1 MTPIYKEIALS
12 YSFPSLGQKDSQA
25 AVVWLLK
32 FIVSGA
38 SEYVHSQIWPD
49 LFLLPGE
56 GNGTPLQYCCLENP
70 MDGGAWW
77 AAVHGV
83 AKSQTRLSNFTFTFN
98 FPPLEKEMATHSS
111 ILAWRIPGMRE
122 PGGLPSWLKRLSRSS
137 FLLPSYEPTIWV
149 KGLDYLLGPET
160 PINTTVNIW
169 LWFLVYYFWLELL
182 SKHTKVKL
190 LYPVARPDPYPL
202 DSLLRL
208 VITTKWWI
216 GITLF
221 LLQGKIYREIDRQT

>member
-12 YSFPSLGQKDSQA
+12 YSFPSLEQKDCQA

-32 FIVSGA
+32 LIVSGA
-38 SEYVHSQIWPD
+38 SEYVHNQILPD
-49 LFLLPGE
+49 L
-56 GNGTPLQYCCLENP
+56 
-70 MDGGAWW
+70 
-77 AAVHGV
+77 
-83 AKSQTRLSNFTFTFN
+83 
-98 FPPLEKEMATHSS
+98 
-111 ILAWRIPGMRE
+111 
-122 PGGLPSWLKRLSRSS
+122 

-160 PINTTVNIW
+160 ATNTTVNIW

-182 SKHTKVKL
+182 SKYTKVKL
-190 LYPVARPDPYPL
+190 LYPVAWPHPYPL

-216 GITLF
+216 GITLS
-221 LLQGKIYREIDRQT
+221 LLQGKIYIDRQTNI